1 MSALCIFT
9 LWTKHLVV
17 VYMYLLSIAIIVFSY
32 VGNLSLVK
40 AVAEKSSPI
49 DMFLHGNYSGL
60 LEPEGPMFHISS
72 HLVGQLIMGFSF
84 QYVHMG
90 PRYTVTQRLLPYT
103 FLFPIFMC
111 LFPMP
116 KEVLKHAAMIAT
128 LIPLA
133 LVKIALWVSAFD
145 VVETLY
151 GGFQHARNY
160 ASNYG
165 LSALVESEWQRLN
178 VPCVLR
184 TFWLIRLFEQ
194 LSNIIEENNFT
205 FMGTVQS
212 LLVCGCETVTAVLG
226 MTSVVSL
233 ISHYIGKF
241 FQLFLLTDDD
251 EDKSMA
257 TVSAIVFYILALQTG
272 LTSLSPEK
280 RFVRLCR
287 NLCLLVTALLHYIH
301 NNVSPLLMSLSAAR
315 NPSR

>member
-1 MSALCIFT
+1 
-9 LWTKHLVV
+9 
-17 VYMYLLSIAIIVFSY
+17 MYLLSIAIIVLSY
-32 VGNLSLVK
+32 LGNVSLIKALVDKPSLVEM
-40 AVAEKSSPI
+40 VIHS
-49 DMFLHGNYSGL
+49 NYSVL
-60 LEPEGPMFHISS
+60 LETEGPVFQLCS
-72 HLVGQLIMGFSF
+72 HLLGQLIMGFSF

-90 PRYTVTQRLLPYT
+90 PRYSVMQKLLPYT
-103 FLFPIFMC
+103 FLFPLTIA
-111 LFPMP
+111 LFPIP
-116 KEVLKHAAMIAT
+116 RELLKHVAMIAT
-128 LIPLA
+128 LVPLA

-184 TFWLIRLFEQ
+184 AFWMIRLFEQ
-194 LSNIIEENNFT
+194 LSNIIEENNIT
-205 FMGTVQS
+205 FMGAVQT

-241 FQLFLLTDDD
+241 FQMFLLTDDD